1 MIKLMLLILGGL
13 FLLAIPFLLIF
24 AVRHVRKIRA
34 AKARK
39 EIEEEME
46 WMERV
51 LQKKADLVS
60 PDDKTP

>member
-1 MIKLMLLILGGL
+1 MIKLVLLILAGL
-13 FLLAIPFLLIF
+13 FLLATPILMVIGL
-24 AVRHVRKIRA
+24 RYWRKQQVV
-34 AKARK
+34 KARK

-60 PDDKTP
+60 TEDKKS